1 MDYRIDLPEI
11 LENKEFKELDLEK
24 KKEALLSILDSN
36 MDYVLYGDIED
47 KDYAI
52 SSEVIE
58 LNKIFYGDDN
68 V

>member
-1 MDYRIDLPEI
+1 MLAI
-11 LENKEFKELDLEK
+11 LY
-24 KKEALLSILDSN
+24 SN
-36 MDYVLYGDIED
+36 MDYVLYLDIED